1 MLKDEPE
8 DLTHLAPTA
17 GDVCVPL
24 EDPPFLSDMLDE
36 FILENESYCPLLSSE
51 LQTELPV
58 SDLTDSALRNQ
69 EHLILGD
76 SLKSKDLD
84 INIPDRDPFIYRDS
98 PSRGSCS
105 TELHSP
111 TLSRVIFLFY
121 LLTLLTYFY
130 VDRFFVIFNVFVILN
145 F

>member
-1 MLKDEPE
+1 MLSSFFPVLKDEPE

-24 EDPPFLSDMLDE
+24 EDPPFLSDMLDD
-36 FILENESYCPLLSSE
+36 FILENENYCPLLSSE

-58 SDLTDSALRNQ
+58 SDLTDSSLVRNHQ
-69 EHLILGD
+69 EHSILGD
-76 SLKSKDLD
+76 SLKNKDLD
-84 INIPDRDPFIYRDS
+84 ISIQDRDPFIYRDS

-111 TLSRVIFLFY
+111 TLSRVIFFIF
-121 LLTLLTYFY
+121 TLNL
-130 VDRFFVIFNVFVILN
+130 I
-145 F
+145 